1 MATNSDGSIV
11 LSVKIDD
18 SNIKPQLSKLKS
30 EIEYMAK
37 RTDKVAASFSKIN
50 TELIK
55 SELQNEKLKQ
65 AQEKTAQSVEKTYQ
79 AIEKTNQAKLKT
91 SQLDDKAILSAEKV
105 AQAELKTAQQQE
117 KLNVEKAKAA
127 QQSAK
132 QAQEEVKV
140 YNEVFKASSAREK
153 ANQEAEKTFQAVE
166 KTKQAE
172 ESTRQA
178 FEKTAQSQQKTTQ
191 ETEKTKQA
199 QEKTK
204 QAVEK
209 TKQAQNK
216 TTEAINKSKKAT
228 NTWKTAIKNTTIT
241 IREMAKALGVV
252 FGIRELLRFSNEA
265 SKLAS
270 QTESY
275 ILRIGQI
282 YGEAG
287 KQVSDFIDANSQ
299 ALGMSKTA
307 AYEAASSYGNLFS
320 SFADGAENAKLT
332 NDMLQT
338 TAVIASKTGRTF
350 DEVFTKIQSGIFGNT
365 RAIDDLG
372 VYVNQATITTTKAF
386 QTISDG
392 RPWAQLTG
400 NEQKQILT
408 LAILEQSQAKYG
420 NTVLQS
426 TALTRSQFNAAFQ
439 DFKTTWGQV
448 INIVLMPVLKVLTVV
463 FNYATMALKAVL
475 AFFGKEVTV
484 TGGAMSDI
492 SAGSAG
498 IADNIDNATNSQK
511 GLTKSVKDTNK
522 EVKKTIA
529 GFDELQILSDNTKVE
544 SGTDSG
550 TGAGAGATAGSPVG
564 GNSNIEI
571 TDSQVQAVST
581 YSEKFEELRL
591 ALIGVKDID
600 LTNLTNSL
608 KGLKDPLSDL
618 ADLGW
623 EILLWGIKN
632 VIVPLTE
639 FTIEE
644 VLPRF
649 FDTLTTSL
657 RLFVKILD
665 EHFETVKQ
673 FYNDFLKPIASYAA
687 DGFLKLW
694 DTLNENLDEFV
705 TIVENST
712 AWQDLRTI
720 LGLIYAVLEPVVKWI
735 IDFVVWVGKL
745 SINAA
750 WTELKW
756 LFLDIEDA
764 LGLVADIINGDFS
777 GAWEHLKDL
786 MWDNKI
792 NKAKENLDNLK
803 KSFDD
808 VKTKVE
814 EFIKDW
820 KSKIDDMVESW
831 KTKISA
837 WWTDNV
843 EPWFKKEKWEELFF
857 KIGESLANAI
867 VGVGGFV
874 EKWKTNITNWWN
886 DNVSPWFTKEK
897 WESLFLN
904 IVTGIVN
911 FFIGEDGFINT
922 WKTKIS
928 NWWTNDVS
936 PWFTVEKW
944 QELGTKIKDG
954 ILKGV
959 NGVVNGMKS
968 VFNGI
973 IDGFQ
978 SLVNGGIDM
987 INSLIKGWN
996 KVADVTPGLK
1006 SINTIGKVNL
1016 SKYKLNITPLA
1027 QGAVLPANKPF
1038 LAMVGDQKNGTNI
1051 EAPAEL
1057 IKKMAME
1064 AIIET
1069 NASNQ
1074 GQTVREEHYYL
1085 DQTELMSILYKLVKG
1100 GERLKGNSLLN

>member
-11 LSVKIDD
+11 LTVTIDKNGLD
-18 SNIKPQLSKLKS
+18 KELNALSTNIKKGTGSINSFGKS
-30 EIEYMAK
+30 ISSVTTGLGKFA
-37 RTDKVAASFSKIN
+37 TAVGIAFS
-50 TELIK
+50 
-55 SELQNEKLKQ
+55 
-65 AQEKTAQSVEKTYQ
+65 
-79 AIEKTNQAKLKT
+79 
-91 SQLDDKAILSAEKV
+91 V
-105 AQAELKTAQQQE
+105 AQI
-117 KLNVEKAKAA
+117 
-127 QQSAK
+127 
-132 QAQEEVKV
+132 VK
-140 YNEVFKASSAREK
+140 
-153 ANQEAEKTFQAVE
+153 
-166 KTKQAE
+166 
-172 ESTRQA
+172 
-178 FEKTAQSQQKTTQ
+178 
-191 ETEKTKQA
+191 
-199 QEKTK
+199 
-204 QAVEK
+204 
-209 TKQAQNK
+209 
-216 TTEAINKSKKAT
+216 
-228 NTWKTAIKNTTIT
+228 
-241 IREMAKALGVV
+241 
-252 FGIRELLRFSNEA
+252 FSNEA

-270 QTESY
+270 QTEAY

-372 VYVNQATITTTKAF
+372 VYVNQATLTTTKAF

-439 DFKTTWGQV
+439 DFKATWGQV
-448 INIVLMPVLKVLTVV
+448 INLVLMPVLKVLTAV
-463 FNYATMALKAVL
+463 FNYATMALNAVL
-475 AFFGKEVTV
+475 KFFGKEIKV
-484 TGGAMSDI
+484 TGGAMSEI
-492 SAGSAG
+492 GSSSEDVS
-498 IADNIDNATNSQK
+498 DNIGKATDNQK
-511 GLTKSVKDTNK
+511 KLNK

-529 GFDELQILSDNTKVE
+529 GFDDLEILSERT
-544 SGTDSG
+544 SGSSG
-550 TGAGAGATAGSPVG
+550 GSSSGGSGIKTPSVG
-564 GNSNIEI
+564 GGKTN
-571 TDSQVQAVST
+571 DLQVVDVPSEAVLAYT
-581 YSEKFEELRL
+581 EKLTELKN
-591 ALIGVKDID
+591 ALMGIKDID
-600 LTNLTNSL
+600 LTNLINSL
-608 KGLKDPLSDL
+608 KGLKDPLSNL
-618 ADLGW
+618 ANLAWDM
-623 EILLWGIKN
+623 ILWGIEN
-632 VIVPLTE
+632 VITPLAK
-639 FTIEE
+639 FTIES

-649 FDTLTTSL
+649 FDTLGTSL
-657 RLFVKILD
+657 EIFHTILD
-665 EHFETVKQ
+665 NGFTLYKQ
-673 FYNDFLKPIASYAA
+673 FYDNFLKPIASYSA

-694 DTLNENLDEFV
+694 DTLNENMKEFA

-720 LGLIYAVLEPVVKWI
+720 LGLIYAVLEPVVKLI

-745 SINAA
+745 SINTA

-764 LGLVADIINGDFS
+764 LGLIADIINGDFD

-786 MWDNKI
+786 MRDNKI
-792 NKAKENLDNLK
+792 DKAKENLDNLK
-803 KSFDD
+803 TSFDD
-808 VKTKVE
+808 VKTKVK
-814 EFIKDW
+814 EFVEDW
-820 KSKIDDMVESW
+820 QLKIDDMVKSW
-831 KTKISA
+831 NTKISA

-843 EPWFKKEKWEELFF
+843 EPWFTKEKWEELFF

-886 DNVSPWFTKEK
+886 DNVSPWFTVQK
-897 WESLFLN
+897 WKSLFLN

-911 FFIGEDGFINT
+911 FFTGEDGFVNT

-928 NWWTNDVS
+928 NWWTDNVE
-936 PWFTVEKW
+936 PWFTVKKW
-944 QELGTKIKDG
+944 KELGTNIKDG
-954 ILKGV
+954 IIKGV

-987 INSLIKGWN
+987 INSMIKGWN
-996 KVADVTPGLK
+996 KVANITPGLK
-1006 SINTIGKVNL
+1006 PISSIGKVNL
-1016 SKYKLNITPLA
+1016 SKYKFNITPLA

-1038 LAMVGDQKNGTNI
+1038 IAMVGDQKNGTNV

-1057 IKKMAME
+1057 IKQMAME
-1064 AIIET
+1064 AIIEA
-1069 NASNQ
+1069 NANNQ
-1074 GQTVREEHYYL
+1074 GQTVKEEHYYL